1 MRTANR
7 ALRAPRR
14 PLVALILGGLVGG
27 LVPGRPAGAA
37 PPAGT
42 ARPRARDLGVPF
54 EGTPGRYNAITD
66 VPGVEV
72 GQVTLVRGG
81 GRLRVGIGPVRT
93 GVTAILPRGR
103 SSRVR
108 SVGAVVS
115 LNGNGELTGSH
126 WVNES
131 GLLETPIL
139 LTNTH
144 SVGVVRDAVIAWG
157 NRRFPSPPGQ
167 EAFSLPIVGETYD
180 GVLNDI
186 NGMHVRPEHV
196 FAALDGARGGPVA
209 EGNVGGGTGMI
220 CGQFKGGIG
229 TSSRLVDT
237 SAGRFTIGVLVQAN
251 YGRRSDLRI
260 AGIPVGQELTEL
272 TPVYPPRPPAKEPP
286 SGLPKDPPKG
296 PATGP
301 PSSPPTSPTPDVE
314 KRKDGSILIVL
325 GTDAPVLPHQLQ
337 RLLRRT
343 ALGLGRLGAVSYN
356 SSGDLFVAF
365 GPPQPESGATGIELW
380 RALNN
385 EELDPLFQGAVQAT
399 EEAIVNALCAAET
412 MVGADGNTVYALP
425 HERLRALLRKYHR
438 DPSAGRAP

>member
-1 MRTANR
+1 MCTANR
-7 ALRAPRR
+7 APRASRLP
-14 PLVALILGGLVGG
+14 VFALILAGIVVGLA
-27 LVPGRPAGAA
+27 LDPSARAA
-37 PPAGT
+37 PPTGA
-42 ARPRARDLGVPF
+42 ARARARDLGVPF

-72 GQVTLVRGG
+72 GQVTLIRGS
-81 GRLRVGIGPVRT
+81 GRLRVGTGPVRT
-93 GVTAILPRGR
+93 GVTAILPRGQK
-103 SSRVR
+103 SRAR
-108 SVGAVVS
+108 SVGAIVS

-157 NRRFPSPPGQ
+157 NRRFPSPPGM
-167 EAFSLPIVGETYD
+167 EAFSLPVVGETYD
-180 GVLNDI
+180 GALNDI
-186 NGMHVRPEHV
+186 NGLHVRPEHV

-220 CGQFKGGIG
+220 CGEFKGGIG

-237 SAGRFTIGVLVQAN
+237 SAGKFTVGVLVQAN
-251 YGRRSDLRI
+251 YGRRRDLRI

-272 TPVYPPRPPAKEPP
+272 MPVYAPGPSGPPGRPPAQAPP
-286 SGLPKDPPKG
+286 GGLKGAPGG
-296 PATGP
+296 PASDPAMG
-301 PSSPPTSPTPDVE
+301 SE

-343 ALGLGRLGAVSYN
+343 ALGLGRLGAISYN

-365 GPPQPESGATGIELW
+365 GLPQPEPDATGLELW

-385 EELDPLFQGAVQAT
+385 DDLDPLFQGAVQAT

-412 MVGADGNTVYALP
+412 MVGVDGNTVYALP
-425 HERLRALLRKYHR
+425 HDRLRALLSKYHR
-438 DPSAGRAP
+438 LPSAGPAP